1 MAGEYIYK
9 PDTRKGPVFIA
20 PEKGSGPPTITLP
33 DGTVI
38 TGVPADQRGGT
49 FYGHEGYQ
57 YVFDND
63 VLGQTG
69 AVLNFNG
76 QQQVLGN
83 SNMSYR
89 GGAFGNLSESGKGAV
104 GSSGEHTMQLN
115 TGGGSYGAVPE
126 FLGDQFPKPK
136 TIKYKGLEAE
146 RAPYVYIDPM
156 KFAESFGASSREE
169 ARKTFDQAKQF
180 GLEALDTELQGLQNF
195 VPKSAALGREQ
206 IALDNAFNQQQ
217 RLQQVEQALPGARQD
232 LETIQSNARAYAQ
245 GKLPSGIDDRA
256 LEVGIRSNAADVA
269 SASGFGASSNVS
281 KKASDLMSAR
291 ERLDIAKYGED
302 LLSKNVKDRA
312 DLLLAPTEYA
322 NFGSKIDIMPSKS
335 AAAYAEDYYN
345 NISSKSMLSADN
357 ALTHAIDQSKFI
369 SGLFERNE
377 QFNKTT
383 LFNVRSAN
391 ANIKNEF
398 ALSFFNYLVSFANSV
413 AGAKQIDINTN
424 VALDQQNS
432 ARNESTKARDR
443 TSRNNTINS
452 AVEAL
457 TAIGTIGALV

>member
-1 MAGEYIYK
+1 MAGDYIYK

-89 GGAFGNLSESGKGAV
+89 GSAFGNLAESAKGAM
-104 GSSGEHTMQLN
+104 GSSSGS
-115 TGGGSYGAVPE
+115 GGSAGGSYGAVPE
-126 FLGDQFPKPK
+126 FLGDQFPKAT
-136 TIKYKGLEAE
+136 TIKGKGLQAE
-146 RAPYVYIDPM
+146 RAPYVYIDPV
-156 KFAESFGASSREE
+156 KFAESFGTASREE
-169 ARKTFDQAKQF
+169 ARKTFEQAKQF
-180 GLEALDTELQGLQNF
+180 GLEALDTELQGLMNF

-245 GKLPSGIDDRA
+245 GRLPSGIDDRA
-256 LEVGIRSNAADVA
+256 LEVGIRSDAADISA
-269 SASGFGASSNVS
+269 ASGFGASSGIS
-281 KKASDLMSAR
+281 KKASELMSAR

-322 NFGSKIDIMPSKS
+322 DFGSKIDIMPSKS
-335 AAAYAEDYYN
+335 AGQFAMDAYSDIA
-345 NISSKSMLSADN
+345 SKSMLSADN

-377 QFNKTT
+377 QFNKTMK
-383 LFNVRSAN
+383 FNVRSSN
-391 ANIKNEF
+391 AQIKNDF
-398 ALSFFNYLVSFANSV
+398 ALTMFNYLVAYANGV
-413 AGAKQIDINTN
+413 ANAEQININTG
-424 VALDQQNS
+424 VAIDQQNK
-432 ARNESTKARDR
+432 ARDESTKQRDR
-443 TSRNNTINS
+443 TARNNMIGAATEFL
-452 AVEAL
+452 ATV
-457 TAIGTIGALV
+457 GTIGALI